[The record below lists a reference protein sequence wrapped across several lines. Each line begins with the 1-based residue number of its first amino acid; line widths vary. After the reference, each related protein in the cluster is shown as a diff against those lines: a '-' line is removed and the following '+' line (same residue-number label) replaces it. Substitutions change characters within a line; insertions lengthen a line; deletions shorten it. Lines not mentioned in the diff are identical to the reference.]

1 MAISPQQLENYRQAL
16 EAWKVAAKDAQRIKD
31 RIYSQPTSP
40 DNMYVMTDQ
49 DMQALD
55 KECDL
60 YQRLA
65 NLVRQL

>member
-1 MAISPQQLENYRQAL
+1 MAINPQQLQNYRQAL
-16 EAWKVAAKDAQRIKD
+16 EAWKQAAKDAQHIKD
-31 RIYSQPTSP
+31 RIYTQQSTP

-49 DMQALD
+49 DMQALN

-65 NLVRQL
+65 GAARQL